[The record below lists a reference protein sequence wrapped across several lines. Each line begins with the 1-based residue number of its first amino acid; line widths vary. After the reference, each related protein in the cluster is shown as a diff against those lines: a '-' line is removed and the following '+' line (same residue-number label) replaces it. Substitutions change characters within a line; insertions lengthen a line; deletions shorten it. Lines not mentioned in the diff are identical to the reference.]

1 MRWKKRLTS
10 SSFSKT
16 SLQFF
21 AALQTAVARIA
32 YPEEDRLV
40 SVERVCG
47 VDLAYSRGRCG
58 AAAVVYS
65 LKDAKVVEQA
75 AKTYA
80 EQPAPYI
87 PGFLFLREGPPLLEL
102 LSTVRTGFDVLLVD
116 GHGRAHP
123 RRCGLATL
131 LGFVAGIPS
140 IGVAKSLLV
149 GELQPD
155 ENYSMI
161 VEAGEVL
168 GLRRGP
174 AYYSQG
180 FGVSFNDLLRVS
192 ELFGDTYPNPLR
204 LADRLSREALE
215 ESS

>member
-1 MRWKKRLTS
+1 MTS

-32 YPEEDRLV
+32 YPREDRLV

-47 VDLAYSRGRCG
+47 VDLAYSGERCG

-65 LKDAKVVEQA
+65 LKDSKVVERVV
-75 AKTYA
+75 KTYA

-87 PGFLFLREGPPLLEL
+87 PGFLFLREGPSLLDL
-102 LSTVRTGFDVLLVD
+102 LSSVGVGFDVLLVD

-131 LGFVAGIPS
+131 LGFVAGVPS

-155 ENYSMI
+155 ENYSKI

-192 ELFGDTYPNPLR
+192 ELFGDTYPEPLR
-204 LADRLSREALE
+204 IADRLSREVLE